1 MLTPGALRARVDSTI
16 LCIYICTYCAYI
28 YVCIYIYIY
37 VCICMYVCMYVCMHV
52 CMYVCMYVYVLLQK
66 YKYSHLRRCV
76 TGELNKSLDEYS
88 VYYSFYLLY

>member
-1 MLTPGALRARVDSTI
+1 
-16 LCIYICTYCAYI
+16 
-28 YVCIYIYIY
+28 
-37 VCICMYVCMYVCMHV
+37 MYVCMYVCMHV